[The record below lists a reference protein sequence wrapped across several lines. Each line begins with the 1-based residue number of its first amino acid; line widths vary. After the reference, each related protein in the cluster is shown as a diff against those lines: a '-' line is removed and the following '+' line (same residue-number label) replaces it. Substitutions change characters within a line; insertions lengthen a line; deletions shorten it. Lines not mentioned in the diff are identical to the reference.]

1 MITKFKIYEGAF
13 YSEDLIRAIYE
24 FLRKGLDDYVKY
36 KGNGL
41 TLTFIQINPDI
52 FFFNDSIFID
62 KNKNT
67 ISIVFRNYYDNHVY
81 LNDIRDCI
89 IKKLSYTDIKYR
101 IIDNYKGYRNTS
113 SINFSISKYNDM
125 IEFFN
130 NLSIDDSAFD
140 IDMIKTK
147 IMAVKYNI

>member
-13 YSEDLIRAIYE
+13 YSEELMSAIYD
-24 FLRKGLDDYVKY
+24 FLRKALGDYVSY
-36 KGNGL
+36 QDNGL
-41 TLTFIQINPDI
+41 ILTFVQINPDI
-52 FFFNDSIFID
+52 FFLNDSVYIN

-67 ISIVFRNYYDNHVY
+67 ISVVFRSYYDKYFY
-81 LNDIRDCI
+81 LNDILDYI

-101 IIDNYKGYRNTS
+101 KIDNYHGYSNTS
-113 SINFSISKYNDM
+113 SINFSILKYDDM

-130 NLSIDDSAFD
+130 NLSFDDSSFD
-140 IDMIKTK
+140 IDMIKSK